1 MFDQLPYSTYLENRT
16 IRDVVNNG
24 INDKET
30 LQKYF
35 LWTGILESCIQDSLD
50 IIADDDGKLSNAAV
64 RRELDL
70 KIPNVMKKLN
80 PVEYIFKDISK
91 FDIQNLIV
99 GDTSKQTQKVDLD
112 NLPSIKDIEMRERLD
127 KW

>member
-1 MFDQLPYSTYLENRT
+1 MFDQLPYSTYLENPT
-16 IRDVVNNG
+16 IRDVFNNG

-30 LQKYF
+30 LQKY
-35 LWTGILESCIQDSLD
+35 LLGTGILESCIQDSLD
-50 IIADDDGKLSNAAV
+50 IIADDDGKLSNATV

-127 KW
+127 K

>member
-35 LWTGILESCIQDSLD
+35 LETGILESCIQDSLD

-127 KW
+127 K

>member
-1 MFDQLPYSTYLENRT
+1 M
-16 IRDVVNNG
+16 
-24 INDKET
+24 
-30 LQKYF
+30 
-35 LWTGILESCIQDSLD
+35 D
-50 IIADDDGKLSNAAV
+50 IIADDDGKLSNEAV

-112 NLPSIKDIEMRERLD
+112 NLPSIKDTEMRERLD
-127 KW
+127 K

>member
-1 MFDQLPYSTYLENRT
+1 MFDQLPYSTYLENPT
-16 IRDVVNNG
+16 TRDVFNNG

-30 LQKYF
+30 LQKY
-35 LWTGILESCIQDSLD
+35 LLGTGILESCIQDSLD

-64 RRELDL
+64 RREFDL

-127 KW
+127 K

>member
-1 MFDQLPYSTYLENRT
+1 MFDQLPYSTYLENPT
-16 IRDVVNNG
+16 IRDVFNNG

-30 LQKYF
+30 LLKY
-35 LWTGILESCIQDSLD
+35 LLGTGILESCIQDSLD

-64 RRELDL
+64 RREFDL

-99 GDTSKQTQKVDLD
+99 GDTPKQTQKVDLD

-127 KW
+127 K

>member
-35 LWTGILESCIQDSLD
+35 LGTGILESCIQDSLD

-91 FDIQNLIV
+91 FDTHNLIV

-127 KW
+127 K

>member
-1 MFDQLPYSTYLENRT
+1 M
-16 IRDVVNNG
+16 
-24 INDKET
+24 
-30 LQKYF
+30 
-35 LWTGILESCIQDSLD
+35 D

-70 KIPNVMKKLN
+70 KIPNLMKKLN

-127 KW
+127 K

>member
-1 MFDQLPYSTYLENRT
+1 M
-16 IRDVVNNG
+16 
-24 INDKET
+24 
-30 LQKYF
+30 
-35 LWTGILESCIQDSLD
+35 D

-127 KW
+127 K

>member
-1 MFDQLPYSTYLENRT
+1 MFDQLPYSTYLENPT
-16 IRDVVNNG
+16 IRDVFNNG

-30 LQKYF
+30 LQKY
-35 LWTGILESCIQDSLD
+35 LLGTGILESCIQDSLD

-64 RRELDL
+64 RREFDL

-127 KW
+127 K

>member
-64 RRELDL
+64 RREFDL

>member
-35 LWTGILESCIQDSLD
+35 LWTGILKSCIQDSLD

-64 RRELDL
+64 RREFDL

-99 GDTSKQTQKVDLD
+99 GDT
-112 NLPSIKDIEMRERLD
+112 
-127 KW
+127 

>member
-70 KIPNVMKKLN
+70 KIPNLMKKLN

>member
-35 LWTGILESCIQDSLD
+35 LGTGILESCIQDSLD

-127 KW
+127 K